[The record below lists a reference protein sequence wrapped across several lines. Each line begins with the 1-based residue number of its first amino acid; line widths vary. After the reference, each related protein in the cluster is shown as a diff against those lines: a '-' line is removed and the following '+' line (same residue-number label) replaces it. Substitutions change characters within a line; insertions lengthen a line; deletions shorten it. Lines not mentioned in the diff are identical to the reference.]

1 MTELT
6 PVQAW
11 RKPREEGIEFHF
23 PSGNIAR
30 VRPVNTDTFLALGE
44 VPDMLTGL
52 VAKLIGGHASLE
64 TMKASEYAKSLR
76 VLNIFVRTS
85 FVWPRVVETPA
96 DITDPENEIALE
108 DICDEDKQTLFVFL
122 GRPAQALES
131 FRPIENQL
139 VERVVGSEGDESNA
153 E

>member
-1 MTELT
+1 MSELT

-11 RKPREEGIEFHF
+11 RKPREEGVVFHF
-23 PSGNIAR
+23 PSGNVAR

-64 TMKASEYAKSLR
+64 TMKASEYSKSLH

-85 FVWPRVVETPA
+85 FVWPRVVEKPE
-96 DITDPENEIALE
+96 DIKDPVNEIALA

-131 FRPIENQL
+131 FRPITNESL
-139 VERVVGSEGDESNA
+139 ERVVSSEGDESDT